1 MTMQL
6 KQESGFPDCLAK
18 ITGSRLFWFFLLE
31 NSKEM
36 EYVNICIVCLYNIYI
51 NYMCK
56 IIIYNLHIHMNKIIM
71 KQKPIIKKHYTSV

>member
-1 MTMQL
+1 MQL
-6 KQESGFPDCLAK
+6 KQESGFPDFLAK
-18 ITGSRLFWFFLLE
+18 ITG
-31 NSKEM
+31 SKEM